1 MFIVAFNFLSLLFLP
16 VLLKMKKG
24 IRAGRA
30 LEMCSRGND
39 GFKIWEILPEFHM
52 W

>member
-16 VLLKMKKG
+16 VLLEMKKG

-30 LEMCSRGND
+30 FELCSRGND
-39 GFKIWEILPEFHM
+39 GFRIWEILLEFHVQ
-52 W
+52 